1 MGVIYYYQDVPT
13 LGRCFLIRVWIRD
26 CVQKLKVFL
35 IYEVTFDFLIMIN
48 LSMSVFL
55 AFDIGAVALQKL
67 LALDKRRVLKE
78 ECFQNSFEWLF

>member
-1 MGVIYYYQDVPT
+1 M
-13 LGRCFLIRVWIRD
+13 LLIRVWIRD

-35 IYEVTFDFLIMIN
+35 IYEVTFDFLITIN

-67 LALDKRRVLKE
+67 LALDKRRVLKKE
-78 ECFQNSFEWLF
+78 SFQNSFEWLF